1 MKTPQELIVEL
12 ESLTDQFSKL
22 SEMWADLVRE
32 QADYYHKYRAEHKS
46 DTAVQK
52 AFDRTEKGIEMQVCK
67 AKLRSKEKRMSF
79 IKTALR
85 LMETEARNL
94 L

>member
-1 MKTPQELIVEL
+1 MKSPDELITEL
-12 ESLTDQFSKL
+12 EHLTDQFSKL

-32 QADYYHKYRAEHKS
+32 QADYYHKHRQDHKS

-52 AFDRTEKGIEMQVCK
+52 EFDRTEKGIEMQICK
-67 AKLRSKEKRMSF
+67 AKLRSKEKRMSY

-85 LMETEARNL
+85 LLDTQARNL